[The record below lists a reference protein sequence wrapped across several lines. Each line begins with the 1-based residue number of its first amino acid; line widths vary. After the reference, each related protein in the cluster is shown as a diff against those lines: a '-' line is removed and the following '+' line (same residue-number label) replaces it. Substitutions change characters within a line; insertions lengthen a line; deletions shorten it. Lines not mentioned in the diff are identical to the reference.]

1 VARAPRLYRH
11 KRVRKCAHVL
21 GLQLCYGRGFIGA
34 RRPRDFCA
42 TLTRRRPRARAR
54 RKRAF
59 QIGEI
64 KRDGATCRNRLAHAS
79 PSPFIALMKRDRSR
93 PGRAPVAPRSRPGH
107 TRLCATRRETMKS
120 SQTSRG
126 CIMRGLRDEQS
137 RLYCPRGLEFSFFLS
152 FFLSFFPFFFL
163 YVFFTFSSFASPECR
178 CAIFAYNLDTRRCRS
193 MGVLSK
199 FPLCALPPLV

>member
-152 FFLSFFPFFFL
+152 FFLSFSVVAPYLHTIWTREGAVRWAYFRNSHFVPSRPSSSPFFE
-163 YVFFTFSSFASPECR
+163 P
-178 CAIFAYNLDTRRCRS
+178 
-193 MGVLSK
+193 
-199 FPLCALPPLV
+199 